1 MKAIK
6 VGREITENLK
16 KKKKDELGIDITDKN
31 LKIFIKYR
39 FKHSR
44 LHFLLYIL
52 QAIMLLNYC
61 SSS

>member
-6 VGREITENLK
+6 VGREITEYL
-16 KKKKDELGIDITDKN
+16 KKKKDELGTDITDKN

-52 QAIMLLNYC
+52 QAIMLFNYC

>member
-6 VGREITENLK
+6 VGREITEYL
-16 KKKKDELGIDITDKN
+16 KKKKDELGTDITDKN